1 MKTILVTLAL
11 VITAMSS
18 AYADHHEKS
27 GPYRHVVCFKFK
39 DDATKEQVASIEK
52 AFTELSRKVDTVTG
66 YDWGTNVSPENHAQG
81 FTHCFIVTFK
91 DKKGLDVY
99 LEILAEIDTD
109 ATAEDLA
116 AMDDFDLSKAEQNQ
130 MNALVQYA
138 GATCAE
144 TAAPEDG
151 TEGGTG
157 EESEP
162 AEGQDDS
169 SEQ

>member
-66 YDWGTNVSPENHAQG
+66 YEWGTNVSPENHAQG

-99 LEILAEIDTD
+99 LPHKAHKAFVEKLLPSLDKVFVIDFV
-109 ATAEDLA
+109 AQG
-116 AMDDFDLSKAEQNQ
+116 K
-130 MNALVQYA
+130 
-138 GATCAE
+138 
-144 TAAPEDG
+144 
-151 TEGGTG
+151 
-157 EESEP
+157 
-162 AEGQDDS
+162 
-169 SEQ
+169 

>member
-1 MKTILVTLAL
+1 
-11 VITAMSS
+11 
-18 AYADHHEKS
+18 
-27 GPYRHVVCFKFK
+27 
-39 DDATKEQVASIEK
+39 
-52 AFTELSRKVDTVTG
+52 
-66 YDWGTNVSPENHAQG
+66 
-81 FTHCFIVTFK
+81 
-91 DKKGLDVY
+91 
-99 LEILAEIDTD
+99 
-109 ATAEDLA
+109 
-116 AMDDFDLSKAEQNQ
+116 MDDFDLSKAEQNQ